1 MLPKDKAPMSAALL
15 AKETAGIV
23 LIVIIL
29 HLDIESLIGHL
40 LIDKQKA
47 EIKLQCKFSSYFI
60 NFYLK

>member
-29 HLDIESLIGHL
+29 HLDIESLIVK
-40 LIDKQKA
+40 LINV
-47 EIKLQCKFSSYFI
+47 KLNLEPPCTTI
-60 NFYLK
+60 NRKH